1 MFSFFSFLKN
11 LSPFIFSGFSRWH
24 SGKEPVCQCRR
35 CKRHGFDPWVRK
47 ISWNRKWQPTTVFL
61 PGRFRGQRGLMGHS
75 PWGGKES
82 DMTEHVGVC
91 KESDMTEHVGAHA
104 RAHTHT
110 HTHTFYPPNPP
121 PTSPPLHP
129 FFQVPVFSR
138 FNLLWSHL
146 PIWPYLREDQTSGSL
161 ICLS

>member
-11 LSPFIFSGFSRWH
+11 LSLVIFSGLSRWH
-24 SGKEPVCQCRR
+24 SGEEPVCQCRR

-47 ISWNRKWQPTTVFL
+47 ISWNRKWQPTPVFL
-61 PGRFRGQRGLMGHS
+61 PGRFRGQRCLTGYS

-82 DMTEHVGVC
+82 DMTEHVG
-91 KESDMTEHVGAHA
+91 THV

-110 HTHTFYPPNPP
+110 HTHTHTFYLPNPR
-121 PTSPPLHP
+121 LHP
-129 FFQVPVFSR
+129 FFQVPAFSS
-138 FNLLWSHL
+138 FNLWSHL
-146 PIWPYLREDQTSGSL
+146 PVWPSLCEGQTSGSL